1 MPSYLNYFVGIVC
14 IFLPTLRAQTSFECR
29 WKRRPAYQFTSF
41 YFPASDGTRLAVDI
55 HLPGKKILKKKGG
68 RLPVVFYLTRYVRS
82 LQLKW
87 PYRWLKNPYFGQVS
101 EREIRYFNQHGYA
114 VVIMDARGSGASFGR
129 RDMDFSEQEL
139 RDAAELLDWLV
150 KQPWCN
156 GRVGTTG
163 VSYVGTT
170 AELMLATGHPALKA
184 CAPRSNI
191 FDMYA
196 DMVFPG
202 GVRQGPFINVW
213 GATTRAL
220 DRSDFSFFGGKA
232 ARFVRSAFPVLCRGG
247 RRLLEEALRQHAEN
261 YDVYEELKRVQCRDE
276 RHPILQVP
284 LNSFSVHDRLERI
297 ISSGVPIFRIGGW
310 YDGALSSS
318 VVKGLWL
325 NPNTRFVLLGPWDH
339 GPRDVASPYAASPLI
354 KENILEQVRLF
365 FDAMLKGDSSG
376 IRSWPRVRFYNVGRE
391 RWFSASCWPIADSV
405 LTWFLSADSQ
415 LVTTSDRAQ
424 PGLLSY
430 EVDYS
435 AHTGGG
441 SRWNSLTQA
450 YRYMPH
456 TGYPERALQIRRN
469 LVFRSTPLSDSLWID
484 GHIQVRVPMVFTDRD
499 PQVFVYLDEIDTAGQ
514 VRYVTEGM
522 LRLAHRR
529 AQGAAPSP
537 HTVSVAEELF
547 TKERFKPLEP
557 GEKEWLTLELLP
569 ISYTVPKGHQLLLS
583 FAGAD
588 AAHFDNTVNRPDQ
601 FFFDLQQKGQALLEI
616 PIVKPKTLL
625 ETPTGTIPSQ

>member
-1 MPSYLNYFVGIVC
+1 MLGYLKYFVVIVC
-14 IFLPTLRAQTSFECR
+14 TFLPSLHAQTSFVCR
-29 WKRRPAYQFTSF
+29 WKKRPAYQFTSF
-41 YFPASDGTRLAVDI
+41 YFPVSDGTRLAVDI
-55 HLPGKKILKKKGG
+55 HLPGKKVLKMEGG
-68 RLPVVFYLTRYVRS
+68 RVPVVFYLTRYVRS

-101 EREIRYFNQHGYA
+101 EREIRYFNHHGYA

-129 RDMDFSEQEL
+129 RDMDFSDQEL

-150 KQPWCN
+150 QQPWCN

-170 AELMLATGHPALKA
+170 AELMLATGHPTLKA
-184 CAPRSNI
+184 CVPRSNI

-202 GVRQGPFINVW
+202 GVRQGPFVHVW

-220 DRSDFSFFGGKA
+220 DRSDFRFFGGKA

-247 RRLLEEALRQHAEN
+247 RRLLKQALRQHQEN
-261 YDVYEELKRVQCRDE
+261 YNVYEELKRVKCRDE
-276 RHPILQVP
+276 LHPTLHLP
-284 LNSFSVHDRLERI
+284 LNSFSIHNRLDRI
-297 ISSGVPIFRIGGW
+297 IRSGVPIFRIGGW

-325 NPNTRFVLLGPWDH
+325 NLHTRYVLLGPWDH
-339 GPRDVASPYAASPLI
+339 GPRDVVSPYAPSPHI
-354 KENILEQVRLF
+354 KENILEQVRYF
-365 FDAMLKGDSSG
+365 FDATLKGDSSG
-376 IRSWPRVRFYNVGRE
+376 IRSWPRVRFYNVGAE
-391 RWFSASCWPIADSV
+391 KWVSAPCWPVADSM
-405 LTWFLSADSQ
+405 LTWYLSADSL
-415 LVTTSDRAQ
+415 LVTDPEMVR

-430 EVDYS
+430 QVDYS
-435 AHTGGG
+435 AQTGGG

-456 TGYPERALQIRRN
+456 TGYPERPHQIQKN
-469 LVFRSTPLSDSLWID
+469 LVFRSAPLSDSLWID
-484 GHIQVRVPMVFTDRD
+484 GHIRVRVPMVFAASD
-499 PQVFVYLDEIDTAGQ
+499 PQVFVYVDEMDTAGR

-529 AQGAAPSP
+529 PQGTAPPP
-537 HTVSVAEELF
+537 HTVSVPEELF
-547 TKERFKPLEP
+547 TSHHFRPLQP

-569 ISYTVPKGHQLLLS
+569 ISYTVPKGHRLLLS

-588 AAHFDNTVNRPDQ
+588 AAHFDNTVDKPEQ
-601 FFFDLQQKGQALLEI
+601 FFFDLWEKGHALLEI
-616 PIVKPKTLL
+616 PVVSKKNFWKTPL
-625 ETPTGTIPSQ
+625 GNAPSY